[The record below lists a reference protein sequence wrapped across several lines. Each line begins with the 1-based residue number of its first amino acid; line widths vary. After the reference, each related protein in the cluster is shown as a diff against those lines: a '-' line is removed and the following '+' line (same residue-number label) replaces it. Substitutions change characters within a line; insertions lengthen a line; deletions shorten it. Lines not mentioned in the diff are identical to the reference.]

1 MAGINP
7 NLGNLK
13 LQNLQLS
20 KTAEV
25 DTQKAEDKGVGD
37 AKPAAVWFVNWNK
50 NAPTREKG
58 DVKPGDVII
67 SIEGDKVHYYRVTID
82 AHGTPVCARIS
93 ADDIQDRD
101 YETDRGDLRRQ

>member
-7 NLGNLK
+7 NLGHNLK

-37 AKPAAVWFVNWNK
+37 AKPAAVWINNWNSGPLRNK
-50 NAPTREKG
+50 GRELKL
-58 DVKPGDVII
+58 GDVII
-67 SIEGDKVHYYRVTID
+67 SIEGDNVSYHRLTID
-82 AHGTPVCARIS
+82 ARGDQVLVPIS
-93 ADDIQDRD
+93 ADDVQDCD
-101 YETDRGDLRRQ
+101 YETDRGDIRW